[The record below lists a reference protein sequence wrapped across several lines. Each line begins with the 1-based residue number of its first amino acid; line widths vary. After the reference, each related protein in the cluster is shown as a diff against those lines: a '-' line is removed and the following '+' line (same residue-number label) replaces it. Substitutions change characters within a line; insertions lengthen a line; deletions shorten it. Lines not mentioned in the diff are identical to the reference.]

1 MVPLFKK
8 FLHSDFRNGF
18 RSSRSTADLSTVVS
32 DRTTQAFIRSGAAQ
46 AVALDISKVSDRVW
60 PAGLFHKPK
69 S

>member
-8 FLHSDFRNGF
+8 FLHSDFQNGF

-60 PAGLFHKPK
+60 HASLFHKPK

>member
-18 RSSRSTADLSTVVS
+18 RSSRSTADLSTVAS

-46 AVALDISKVSDRVW
+46 AVALDISKVFDRF
-60 PAGLFHKPK
+60 GMQFFF
-69 S
+69 